1 MDKKKNL
8 LSKIYAALVYGFL
21 YLPIL
26 VLVVFSFNKSK
37 LNATWS
43 GFTLD
48 WYKSLLNNAQILEA
62 LKNSLIIAF
71 VSTFFAVVIGTLAA
85 IGMYRYK
92 FKGKKV
98 MEGLLYIPVVIPEIV
113 MGISMLAFFSLLNLE
128 AGLLTL
134 ILAHITF
141 CIAYVIVVVRA
152 RLDGFDIA
160 LEEAALDLG
169 ATPWQTL
176 TKVTLPVISPGIIAG
191 GLLAFTLSLDDVIIS
206 FFASGPDSN
215 TLPLKIFSM
224 VKFGVT
230 PEINALS
237 TVMMVF
243 TLSMV
248 LIAEGIRRNALKN
261 KKIKKALSA
270 VVASLMVF
278 GAGFIM
284 FGNVGQTEKE
294 VLNLFNWSEFLPQ
307 SVVEQFEKEYNVK
320 VNYATFSSNEEMLAK
335 LMGGNIPYDLVVTSD
350 YAIEIMIKQKLIQ
363 EIDKANVPNL
373 VNIDKNVLDLGFDPN
388 NKYSLPYMWGGNYI
402 VVDRSKISKEITSFD
417 GLWDSEFKNS
427 MVILDDPRV
436 IVGMALQKN
445 GYSINTTNPEELQK
459 AKEDLI
465 KLMPNIKAFDSESP
479 KTLLING
486 EASIGYVWGTE
497 AYLAKLENPN
507 LETVLTKEGVVPQ
520 YDNFVIPAKAKNK
533 KLAEEFIN
541 FIYRPEISAQVSE
554 EFPYANPN
562 QAAYPLI
569 DPGKLND
576 IAVYPPREAVEGNEL
591 IKDVGEATRL
601 FDDI

>member
-71 VSTFFAVVIGTLAA
+71 VSTFFAVLIGTLAA

-261 KKIKKALSA
+261 KRIKKALSA
-270 VVASLMVF
+270 VVVSLMVF
-278 GAGFIM
+278 GAGFII

-350 YAIEIMIKQKLIQ
+350 YAIEIMIKQNLIQ

-373 VNIDKNVLDLGFDPN
+373 ANIDKNVLDLGFDPN

-445 GYSINTTNPEELQK
+445 GYSINTTNPEELKK

-465 KLMPNIKAFDSESP
+465 KLYKSF
-479 KTLLING
+479 
-486 EASIGYVWGTE
+486 
-497 AYLAKLENPN
+497 
-507 LETVLTKEGVVPQ
+507 
-520 YDNFVIPAKAKNK
+520 
-533 KLAEEFIN
+533 
-541 FIYRPEISAQVSE
+541 
-554 EFPYANPN
+554 
-562 QAAYPLI
+562 
-569 DPGKLND
+569 
-576 IAVYPPREAVEGNEL
+576 
-591 IKDVGEATRL
+591 
-601 FDDI
+601 